1 MCKFFSFPGGK
12 KDEGDADHTET
23 ALRETEEEIGL
34 SRSNVDVWGTMQAV
48 PGKVNIDILFH
59 FFYTLNTESLF
70 CAFCRITK
78 RSSLRCSLFVEKLM
92 FLA

>member
-1 MCKFFSFPGGK
+1 MCKLFSFPGGK

-48 PGKVNIDILFH
+48 PGKVICDILFH
-59 FFYTLNTESLF
+59 FF
-70 CAFCRITK
+70 
-78 RSSLRCSLFVEKLM
+78 
-92 FLA
+92 